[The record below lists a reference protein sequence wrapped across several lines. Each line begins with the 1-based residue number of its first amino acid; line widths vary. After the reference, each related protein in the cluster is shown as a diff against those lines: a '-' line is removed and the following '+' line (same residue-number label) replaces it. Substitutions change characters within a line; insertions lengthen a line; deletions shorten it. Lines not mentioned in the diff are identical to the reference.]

1 MNLRLT
7 RLTRLGG
14 GETRAMIDGQSYK
27 HLAKD
32 QAGVDHWLKANA
44 VFGAIVVAGLVAM
57 AVIGSSDS
65 RDAQRAAAAPQIAE
79 AAALQDELRPPR
91 LPR

>member
-1 MNLRLT
+1 MNLRLI

-14 GETRAMIDGQSYK
+14 GETRAMIDGQLYRRMG
-27 HLAKD
+27 KD
-32 QAGVDHWLKANA
+32 GADVDYWLKANA
-44 VFGAIVVAGLVAM
+44 VFGAIVVVGLVAM

-65 RDAQRAAAAPQIAE
+65 RDAQRAAAARHVAE
-79 AAALQDELRPPR
+79 AAVLQDGFRPPR